1 MGSPFK
7 SRNVH
12 LFQDFSGNGIRH
24 VMGFP
29 VIHTEKLGQ
38 GGGVQLHEQ
47 YCISNNKI
55 KIKITCIAGCRF

>member
-38 GGGVQLHEQ
+38 GGGGG
-47 YCISNNKI
+47 S
-55 KIKITCIAGCRF
+55 IARTILYF